1 MFGMDNSS
9 NANTKCVEC
18 MCLMTL
24 LQEHISLKHSA
35 QDTPHFE
42 LSEWQQAGYKQ
53 TIKWALKCDRCDFTT
68 TNKARMFEHIAN
80 HQLLENTVQRINQ
93 SSAGA
98 PAFST
103 PKLVKPIPVKEKPKH
118 SSTPQPQLTPQFPLR
133 PQVSSTPQ
141 LPYCPDVK
149 KVDEQ
154 SDMSDASVYE
164 ASHMTPGSIM
174 TQHDDDSPRATVKD
188 EFPEPI
194 LIHMEE
200 TDIDEINRN
209 QNQQPPPLTIAP
221 NQIEPR
227 AKRPPLTSPFQ
238 ASQPAV
244 SEGSHQCKWCEYKG
258 ASFANLMHHTRLEHK
273 MFYCSICDFIG
284 NKASDLEIH
293 MTDFHK
299 SMLCI
304 YCGITSGNMRALR
317 KHYSV
322 DHGTKLK
329 KCHQCSF
336 VTSNKTI
343 LTHHVNREHHRRKP
357 RACPYCDYVAYADNR
372 LKQHVLAIH
381 EKQTPF
387 PCPQCATRFAR
398 KSQLKQHMRRRHQL
412 EMPAEFSQFP
422 ELGYGMSM
430 VTSDELGATQDNAP
444 ERAAELLDSSSLP
457 QKTMLESGVA
467 D

>member
-209 QNQQPPPLTIAP
+209 QNQQPPPLEP
-221 NQIEPR
+221 NESGLQDEM
-227 AKRPPLTSPFQ
+227 
-238 ASQPAV
+238 
-244 SEGSHQCKWCEYKG
+244 G
-258 ASFANLMHHTRLEHK
+258 ASSSQAPKSDINCQVCNFVALTTTGLIYHMRSEHNH
-273 MFYCSICDFIG
+273 FNCNSCSFVG
-284 NKASDLEIH
+284 GKALDLEEH
-293 MTDFHK
+293 MNRVHK
-299 SMLCI
+299 SLLCI
-304 YCGITSGNMRALR
+304 YCGVNGGNSRALR
-317 KHYSV
+317 RHYSL
-322 DHGTKLK
+322 DHRTKEK
-329 KCHQCSF
+329 KCKRCDF
-336 VTSNKTI
+336 TTSSQTT
-343 LTHHVNREHHRRKP
+343 LTHHVNLVHHGRKP
-357 RACPYCDYVAYADNR
+357 KSCPFCDYVTYTGAAVR
-372 LKQHVLAIH
+372 QHVLAIH
-381 EKQTPF
+381 KKEKPF
-387 PCPQCATRFAR
+387 LCTQCPMAFAR
-398 KSQLKQHMRRRHQL
+398 KFQVKEHLKRRHNIIEMPPSASGRFSASYSGSLPTKSPSGPMIEQGTHSDTSVDMLMSVSQL
-412 EMPAEFSQFP
+412 
-422 ELGYGMSM
+422 
-430 VTSDELGATQDNAP
+430 
-444 ERAAELLDSSSLP
+444 
-457 QKTMLESGVA
+457 
-467 D
+467 